1 MSEANVLPNSLWQAA
16 WPIVLAAN
24 LTVPLMFGL
33 EVTRGGGRWG
43 MGLAIA
49 LVWLVGHL
57 ACARFKV
64 LGPRLVIGGVFV
76 GLSQLSPVLQI
87 MAGSASLDFVSWAG
101 MTGGEF
107 AGMPD
112 RLTEFGGFLAT
123 FLTGGQLLFVAILCG
138 FAVAFITTSIAPHND
153 AAPN

>member
-1 MSEANVLPNSLWQAA
+1 MSEANVLPNSFWQAT

-24 LTVPLMFGL
+24 LIVPSMFGL

-49 LVWLVGHL
+49 LVWLSGHL

-76 GLSQLSPVLQI
+76 GLSQFYPVLQI
-87 MAGSASLDFVSWAG
+87 MAGSSSLDFVSWAG
-101 MTGGEF
+101 MAGGEF

-123 FLTGGQLLFVAILCG
+123 LLTGGQLLFVATLVG
-138 FAVAFITTSIAPHND
+138 LAGVASANRFAPHNAD
-153 AAPN
+153 MV